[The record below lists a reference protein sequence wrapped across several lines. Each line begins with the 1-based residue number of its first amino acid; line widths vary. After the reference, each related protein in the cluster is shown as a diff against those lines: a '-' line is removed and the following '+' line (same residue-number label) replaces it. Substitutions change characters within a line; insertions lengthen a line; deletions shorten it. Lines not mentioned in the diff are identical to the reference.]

1 MNTAGNK
8 SAPVFGVAAEF
19 SCARD
24 LYRAAEKIRDAGFQ
38 RWDVF
43 SPFPIHGMDE
53 AMGMKRSL
61 LGKIVFLGG
70 LTGFLTAVTL
80 EFVPTSFLYP
90 LIVAGKPTNLFTV
103 PAFFPIMFELTIL
116 ISAFT
121 AVFGMLI
128 MNGLPRLNHALFN
141 WDRFKKVTEDKFFV
155 AIESCDPKFSERSVR
170 DLLESLGGTNITTI
184 HGD

>member
-1 MNTAGNK
+1 MKTAGNTD
-8 SAPVFGVAAEF
+8 APVYGVAAEF

-24 LYRAAEKIRDAGFQ
+24 LFHAAEKIRDAGYR

-43 SPFPIHGMDE
+43 SPFPIHGMDA

-61 LGKIVFLGG
+61 LGQVVFLGG
-70 LTGFLTAVTL
+70 LAGFLLAVGL
-80 EFVPTSFLYP
+80 QFGPTSFLYP
-90 LIVAGKPTNLFTV
+90 LIVAGKPTGLFTL

-116 ISAFT
+116 VSAFT
-121 AVFGMLI
+121 AVIGMLV
-128 MNGLPRLNHALFN
+128 MNSLPRLNHALFN

-155 AIESCDPKFSERSVR
+155 AIESGDPKFSERSVR

-184 HGD
+184 HED

>member
-1 MNTAGNK
+1 
-8 SAPVFGVAAEF
+8 
-19 SCARD
+19 
-24 LYRAAEKIRDAGFQ
+24 
-38 RWDVF
+38 
-43 SPFPIHGMDE
+43 MDE

-80 EFVPTSFLYP
+80 QFGPSSFLYP

-116 ISAFT
+116 LSAFT
-121 AVFGMLI
+121 AVFGMLL

-155 AIESCDPKFSERSVR
+155 AIESHDPKFSERSVR
-170 DLLESLGGTNITTI
+170 DFLASLGGTNITTI

>member
-1 MNTAGNK
+1 MKTAGNAK
-8 SAPVFGVAAEF
+8 APVYGVAAEF

-24 LYRAAEKIRDAGFQ
+24 LFQAAEKIRDAGYR

-43 SPFPIHGMDE
+43 SPFPICGMDA

-61 LGKIVFLGG
+61 LGQVVFLGG
-70 LTGFLTAVTL
+70 LAGFLLAVGIQ
-80 EFVPTSFLYP
+80 FGPTSFLYP
-90 LIVAGKPTNLFTV
+90 LIVAGKPTGLFTV

-116 ISAFT
+116 VSAFT
-121 AVFGMLI
+121 AVIGMLA

-141 WDRFKKVTEDKFFV
+141 WDRFKKVTEDKFFA
-155 AIESCDPKFSERSVR
+155 AIESGDPKFSERSVR

>member
-1 MNTAGNK
+1 MNSAGNPE
-8 SAPVFGVAAEF
+8 APVYGIAAEF
-19 SCARD
+19 QSARD
-24 LYRAAEKIRDAGFQ
+24 LYLAAQKIRDAGFAH
-38 RWDVF
+38 WDVF

-53 AMGMKRSL
+53 AMGLKRSL

-80 EFVPTSFLYP
+80 EFGPTSFLYP

-121 AVFGMLI
+121 AVFGMLL

-155 AIESCDPKFSERSVR
+155 AIEFRDNQFSERPVR
-170 DLLESLGGTNITTI
+170 DFLESLGATNITTI